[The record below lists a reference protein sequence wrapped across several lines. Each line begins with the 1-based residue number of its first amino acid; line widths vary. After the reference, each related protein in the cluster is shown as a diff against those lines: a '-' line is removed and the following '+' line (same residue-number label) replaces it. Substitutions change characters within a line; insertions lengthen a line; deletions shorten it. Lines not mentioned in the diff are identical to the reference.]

1 MLCPNCGAEVII
13 RGTQWECGY
22 CGDCG
27 RLIVQPQEEAPETI
41 PLILTILPPNDDT
54 KNQN

>member
-41 PLILTILPPNDDT
+41 PLILTILPPDGE
-54 KNQN
+54 KE

>member
-1 MLCPNCGAEVII
+1 MRCPNCGAEVMI

-27 RLIVQPQEEAPETI
+27 RLAPQPQQDIPESIPVILRILSTNTHEEE
-41 PLILTILPPNDDT
+41 
-54 KNQN
+54 